1 MVQIPPS
8 FVATV
13 AGRAP
18 DPAYGV
24 SGDDWLRRLPA
35 LIVGCLARWDLR
47 PDGAA
52 RHGECAIVVPV
63 VDREDTPLALKIT
76 WPHVEAADEHLAL
89 RLWAGDGAVRL
100 VAAAPHD
107 FALLLERL
115 HDRSLT
121 STSILEA
128 SEEIGRLMVQLDR
141 PATAQFDTLA
151 ARAERWRGKLAAPCD
166 LVPRRLREQASGW
179 LDDLLLTP
187 GDRLVHED
195 LHDSNVLA
203 ADRQPWLAIDPK
215 PVAGEWAYGVAPIVW
230 NRPDAAARAAS
241 LRTHVRLRAEIVA
254 DAAGL
259 DPERVGAW
267 TLFRLVLNAVDAA
280 EFAPASDEFRGRMIA
295 LAKAFTDPLV

>member
-1 MVQIPPS
+1 MVQIPSS

-18 DPAYGV
+18 DPGHGV
-24 SGDDWLRRLPA
+24 SGDAWLRRLPA
-35 LIVGCLARWDLR
+35 LIDACLARWGLR

-52 RHGECAIVVPV
+52 WHGECAIVVPV
-63 VDREDTPLALKIT
+63 RDREGTPLALKVS
-76 WPHVEAADEHLAL
+76 WPHIEAANEHLAL
-89 RLWAGDGAVRL
+89 RLWAGSGAVRL

-121 STSILEA
+121 SVSILEA
-128 SEEIGRLMVQLDR
+128 CEEIGRLMLQLDR
-141 PATAQFDTLA
+141 PATAQFDSL
-151 ARAERWRGKLAAPCD
+151 AERAQRWRDKLAAPCD

-179 LDDLLLTP
+179 LDDLLVAP

-215 PVAGEWAYGVAPIVW
+215 PVAGEWAYAVAPIVW
-230 NRPDAAARAAS
+230 NRADVAARAAS
-241 LRTHVRLRAEIVA
+241 LRTHVRLRAEVVA
-254 DAAGL
+254 DVAAL
-259 DPERVGAW
+259 DLERVGAW

-280 EFAPASDEFRGRMIA
+280 EFAPAADEFRGRMIA